1 MKLLVVEDEA
11 QIVSFL
17 LKGLRAAGHE
27 VLHAGTG
34 EEALAMARQADIDLI
49 VLDLGLPDLDG
60 TEVLRRL
67 RDSGDR
73 VPVIVLTARG
83 DPVDRVEGLD
93 RGADDYLPKPFE
105 FAELRARID
114 ARLRRRDV
122 EQGMEQGMVLRAGGL
137 ALDLRT
143 RRIRVEDREVEL
155 TAREFELMEML
166 MRHTG
171 QVLSRE
177 RLLSRVWGLEFDPGS
192 NVVDVYIGHLRR
204 KLGEGSIETV
214 RGAGYRLGGDRR
226 HGMNSQNVTP

>member
-11 QIVSFL
+11 QILSFL
-17 LKGLRAAGHE
+17 LKGLGAAGYE
-27 VLHAGTG
+27 VLHASTG
-34 EEALAMARQADIDLI
+34 EQGLAMAQQAGIDLI

-67 RDSGDR
+67 RDGGDH

-83 DPVDRVEGLD
+83 ELSDRIVGLNQ
-93 RGADDYLPKPFE
+93 GADDYLGKPFE
-105 FAELRARID
+105 FDELLARIR
-114 ARLRRRDV
+114 ARLRWRDE
-122 EQGMEQGMVLRAGGL
+122 EQGLVLHAGGID
-137 ALDLRT
+137 LDLRT
-143 RRIRVEDREVEL
+143 RRIRVRDREIEL

-166 MRHTG
+166 MRNRG

-177 RLLSRVWGLEFDPGS
+177 RLLSRVWGMEFDPGS

-214 RGAGYRLGGDRR
+214 RGAGYRLGTGRK
-226 HGMNSQNVTP
+226 GMSSQNVTP

>member
-17 LKGLRAAGHE
+17 LKGLRADGYE
-27 VLHAGTG
+27 VLHASTG
-34 EEALAMARQADIDLI
+34 EEGLALAQRAGIDLI
-49 VLDLGLPDLDG
+49 VLDLGLPDVDG

-67 RDSGDR
+67 RDRGDH

-83 DPVDRVEGLD
+83 ETADRIVGLNQ
-93 RGADDYLPKPFE
+93 GADDYLGKPFE
-105 FAELRARID
+105 FDELLARIR
-114 ARLRRRDV
+114 ARLRWRDE
-122 EQGMEQGMVLRAGGL
+122 EQGLVLQVGGL

-143 RRIRVEDREVEL
+143 RRIRVDDREVEL

-166 MRHTG
+166 MRNRG

-177 RLLSRVWGLEFDPGS
+177 RLLSRVWGMEFDPGS

-214 RGAGYRLGGDRR
+214 RGAGYRLGSGRT
-226 HGMNSQNVTP
+226 GMNSQNVTP